1 MIQNLTCV
9 IQNHRREPPLSLWSH
24 EQNTHIDERCVY
36 CLTARTKERTRV
48 AGRKWLLA
56 SKLPEEPG
64 GGGDKEKLTTM
75 KPSFFASSLVSTGLP
90 KEPTIPRRSSGM
102 HGGWTW
108 RGKEPMLPFSSVLSH
123 DQAVH
128 TYRCVFCGCKMMRE
142 GWCGVRCGGVEKR

>member
-102 HGGWTW
+102 HDVEELRRDEAVVLVRLAGDELGMVAGELSWAEELRRSREDPGLRLAGG
-108 RGKEPMLPFSSVLSH
+108 
-123 DQAVH
+123 
-128 TYRCVFCGCKMMRE
+128 
-142 GWCGVRCGGVEKR
+142 GG